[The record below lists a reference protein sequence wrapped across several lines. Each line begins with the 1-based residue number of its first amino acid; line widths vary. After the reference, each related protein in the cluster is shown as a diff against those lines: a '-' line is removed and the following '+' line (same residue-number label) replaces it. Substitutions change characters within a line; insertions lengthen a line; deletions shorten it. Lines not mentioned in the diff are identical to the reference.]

1 MKVKIGTRFNVALNK
16 FIFRPGINREGT
28 DYDNEGGWFDSN
40 LIRFKNGRPQKI
52 GGWAKD
58 TLDTFVGKARALHG
72 WVSLDGSKYLGVG
85 TTWKYYIKQGTNFDD
100 VTPIRSTTAAGD
112 VTFAATNGSSTITV
126 TDTNHGAVTNDF
138 VTFSGAATLGGNV
151 TAAVLNQEYQIAM
164 VTGTNT
170 YEITAKDTSG
180 DTVTANASDTGNGGA
195 SVVGTYQINVG
206 LDDYVAS
213 TGWGAGTWGASTWG
227 SSSAISA
234 SNQLRLWTHDHFGE
248 NLIINPRG
256 GGIYRW
262 VENSG
267 TTVRAVNLA
276 TSSGANLVPTI
287 GLQVITS
294 EKDRHL
300 IVLGADPIENS
311 SRSGASDPMLIAF
324 SDQENELEFE
334 PLSTNTAGSLRLS
347 SGSKI
352 VGAVKSRQEILIW
365 TDTALYSMQF
375 IGPPY
380 TFGINLINENS
391 GLMAP
396 KAAITAPS
404 GVYWMGY
411 DNFYVYTGT
420 IKKVPC
426 SVLSYVF
433 DNFNSSQAYKVH
445 AFTNTQF
452 DEVGWFYPSASS
464 SEIDRYVVYNYA
476 EGVWS
481 YGELT
486 RFAWLDA
493 GVEPYPRATY
503 GSYLY
508 EQETGYDADGDP
520 MTNVYIESSDF
531 DIGDGEQFAFINRMI
546 PDVRFLSNSSGGQVN
561 FVLKTRNFPGDTLTT
576 NSTSVITSTTQQSH
590 VRARARQA
598 VVRLESDDDNV
609 PGNTATGW
617 RLGAT
622 RLDIRPDGRR

>member
-1 MKVKIGTRFNVALNK
+1 MALNK

-58 TLDTFVGKARALHG
+58 TLDTFVGKARALHA
-72 WVSLDGSKYLGVG
+72 WVSLEGTKYLGVG
-85 TTWKYYIKQGTNFDD
+85 TTWKYYVKQGTNFDD
-100 VTPIRSTTAAGD
+100 ITPIRSTTAAGD

-126 TDTNHGAVTNDF
+126 TDASHGAVTNDF

-151 TAAVLNQEYQIAM
+151 TAAVLNQEYQILL

-170 YEITAKDTSG
+170 YTITAKDTSG
-180 DTVTANASDTGNGGA
+180 DTVTANSSDSSNGGS

-213 TGWGAGTWGASTWG
+213 TGWGTGTWGASTWG

-248 NLIINPRG
+248 NLIMNPRG

-262 VENSG
+262 VESSG
-267 TTVRAVNLA
+267 TTVRAVAL
-276 TSSGANLVPTI
+276 SGVSGAVDVPTI
-287 GLQVITS
+287 GLQVLTS

-300 IVLGADPIENS
+300 IVLGADPMENS
-311 SRSGASDPMLIAF
+311 SRSGESDPMLIAF
-324 SDQENELEFE
+324 SDQENELNFRAEN
-334 PLSTNTAGSLRLS
+334 TNTAGELRLS

-352 VGAVKSRQEILIW
+352 VGAVKARQEILIW

-396 KAAITAPS
+396 KAAVTAPS

-464 SEIDRYVVYNYA
+464 SEIDKYVVYNYA

>member
-1 MKVKIGTRFNVALNK
+1 MPLNK

-72 WVSLDGSKYLGVG
+72 WVSLEGTKYLGVG
-85 TTWKYYIKQGTNFDD
+85 TTWKYYVKQGANFDD
-100 VTPIRSTTAAGD
+100 VTPIRATTSAGD
-112 VTFAATNGSSTITV
+112 VTFSATNGSSTITV
-126 TDTNHGAVTNDF
+126 TDTSHGAVTNDF
-138 VTFSGAATLGGNV
+138 VTFSGAATLGGLV
-151 TAAVLNQEYQIAM
+151 TATVLNQEYQILL

-170 YEITAKDTSG
+170 YTITAKDTSG
-180 DTVTANASDTGNGGA
+180 DTVTANSSDSGSGGG
-195 SVVGTYQINVG
+195 STVGTYQINVG
-206 LDDYVAS
+206 LDDFVSS
-213 TGWGAGTWGASTWG
+213 TGWGSGTWGAGTFG

-234 SNQLRLWTHDHFGE
+234 SSQLRLWTHDHFGE
-248 NLIINPRG
+248 NLIICPRG
-256 GGIYRW
+256 GGVYKW
-262 VENSG
+262 TENSG
-267 TTVRAVNLA
+267 TTARATA
-276 TSSGANLVPTI
+276 ISGISGANQVPTV

-300 IVLGADPIENS
+300 IVLGADPVENS
-311 SRSGASDPMLIAF
+311 SRSGSSDPMLIAF
-324 SDQENELEFE
+324 SDQENELDFE
-334 PLSTNTAGSLRLS
+334 ARSTNTAGELRLS

-352 VGAVKSRQEILIW
+352 VGAVKARQEILVW

-380 TFGINLINENS
+380 TFGINLINENT

-396 KAAITAPS
+396 KAAVTAPS

-411 DNFYVYTGT
+411 DNFYSYTGV

-433 DNFNSSQAYKVH
+433 DNFNASQAYKVH

-452 DEVGWFYPSASS
+452 DEVGWFYPSAGS
-464 SEIDRYVVYNYA
+464 SEIDKYVLYNYA
-476 EGVWS
+476 ENVWS

-486 RFAWLDA
+486 RYAWLDA
-493 GVEPYPRATY
+493 GVEPYPRASTD
-503 GSYLY
+503 SYLY
-508 EQETGYDADGDP
+508 EHETGYDADGSP

-531 DIGDGEQFAFINRMI
+531 DIGDGEQFAFISRII
-546 PDVRFLSNSSGGQVN
+546 PDLRFLSNSSGGQVN
-561 FVLKTRNFPGDTLTT
+561 FVLKTRNFPGDSLST
-576 NSTSVITSTTQQSH
+576 NSTSVLTSSTTQSH
-590 VRARARQA
+590 VRARARQV
-598 VVRLESDDDNV
+598 VVRLESDDDNT
-609 PGNTATGW
+609 PANTATGW

-622 RLDIRPDGRR
+622 RLEIRPDGRR

>member
-1 MKVKIGTRFNVALNK
+1 MALNK

-85 TTWKYYIKQGTNFDD
+85 TTWKYYVKQGTNFDD
-100 VTPIRSTTAAGD
+100 ITPIRSTTAAGD

-126 TDTNHGAVTNDF
+126 TDASHGAVTNDF

-151 TAAVLNQEYQIAM
+151 TAAVLNQEYQILL

-170 YEITAKDTSG
+170 YTITAKDTSG
-180 DTVTANASDTGNGGA
+180 DTVTANSSDSSNGGS

-213 TGWGAGTWGASTWG
+213 TGWGTGTWGASTWG

-248 NLIINPRG
+248 NLIMNPRG

-262 VENSG
+262 VESSG
-267 TTVRAVNLA
+267 TTVRAVAL
-276 TSSGANLVPTI
+276 SGVSGAVDVPTI
-287 GLQVITS
+287 GLQVLTS

-300 IVLGADPIENS
+300 IVLGADPMENS
-311 SRSGASDPMLIAF
+311 SRSGESDPMLIAF
-324 SDQENELEFE
+324 SDQENELNFRAEN
-334 PLSTNTAGSLRLS
+334 TNTAGELRLS

-352 VGAVKSRQEILIW
+352 VGAVKARQEILIW

-396 KAAITAPS
+396 KAAVTAPS

-464 SEIDRYVVYNYA
+464 SEIDKYVVYNYA